1 MTPVHDTRNTA
12 QAISPHEAVAQ
23 PLNERTADCANV
35 IAEHLE
41 KFGVPKS
48 RRGARHHVVL
58 SRPSRPTSGG
68 AERRIENLAPDE
80 WRPRYPATRA
90 MTERAPAAMALMGY
104 DPIGIHTR
112 AHWSTGSAYDW
123 RSQR

>member
-1 MTPVHDTRNTA
+1 VNIETVNEPTTQTSDD
-12 QAISPHEAVAQ
+12 
-23 PLNERTADCANV
+23 LNS
-35 IAEHLE
+35 HLE
-41 KFGVPKS
+41 AFGVPKS
-48 RRGARHHVVL
+48 KRGARNHVVL
-58 SRPSRPTSGG
+58 SRPSRPSSGG

-123 RSQR
+123 RHQR

>member
-48 RRGARHHVVL
+48 KRGARHHVVL
-58 SRPSRPTSGG
+58 SRPSRPSSGG

-80 WRPRYPATRA
+80 WRPTYLATRRLSDRVPFA
-90 MTERAPAAMALMGY
+90 HALSGY
-104 DPIGIHTR
+104 DPDRI
-112 AHWSTGSAYDW
+112 ADEDYAW
-123 RSQR
+123 RVP